1 MFTKPM
7 IEMVVEVR
15 RDEDREAREGGK
27 EVTGEVVTER
37 RGRRRRER

>member
-7 IEMVVEVR
+7 IERVVEVR
-15 RDEDREAREGGK
+15 RDEDREAREVGK
-27 EVTGEVVTER
+27 EVIGEVVAER